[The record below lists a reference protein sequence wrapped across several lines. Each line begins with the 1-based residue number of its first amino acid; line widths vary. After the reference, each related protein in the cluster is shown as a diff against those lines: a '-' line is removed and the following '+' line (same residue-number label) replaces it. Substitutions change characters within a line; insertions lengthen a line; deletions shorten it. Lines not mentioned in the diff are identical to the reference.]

1 MPRKLTATTG
11 VLLALVLAGCGGD
24 DSSKTTSQSAAATTP
39 AATTP
44 ATTTTPAG
52 KTSKSKSK
60 SKTTTTSKKTDAA
73 TTPGSKKASGIGT
86 DSSGPA
92 KEATKKKSPTT
103 TKTTTTSKKPVG
115 VTPATGSGTAAGAD
129 PSNGTGSGPTEDR
142 LAIVTVLRR
151 YYKAFI
157 DRDGADACA
166 QLTREGQDILK
177 SDGGAKTCAESVPKL
192 VARAGADNVN
202 LLAKTR
208 DGLHVNDIK
217 VTGNNAT
224 ADIGPASRL
233 RLVQVSGRW
242 YLRSPNVVNS
252 NTG

>member
-11 VLLALVLAGCGGD
+11 VVLALVLAGCGGD

-44 ATTTTPAG
+44 ATTTPAA
-52 KTSKSKSK
+52 KTSK

-73 TTPGSKKASGIGT
+73 TTSGSKKASGIGT

-92 KEATKKKSPTT
+92 KEATKKKSATK

-115 VTPATGSGTAAGAD
+115 VTPPSGSGTAAGAD
-129 PSNGTGSGPTEDR
+129 PSNNGTGSGPAEDR
-142 LAIVTVLRR
+142 LAIVGVLRR

-157 DRDGADACA
+157 DSDGADACA

-177 SDGGAKTCAESVPKL
+177 DDGGAKTCAESVPKL
-192 VARAGADNVN
+192 IARAGAANVD

>member
-11 VLLALVLAGCGGD
+11 VLLALVLVGCGGD

-44 ATTTTPAG
+44 ATTTSAA
-52 KTSKSKSK
+52 KASK
-60 SKTTTTSKKTDAA
+60 SKTATTSKKTDAA
-73 TTPGSKKASGIGT
+73 TTSGSKKKKPSGIGT
-86 DSSGPA
+86 DSSGPT
-92 KEATKKKSPTT
+92 KEATKKKTT
-103 TKTTTTSKKPVG
+103 TTTKKTTTTSKKPVG
-115 VTPATGSGTAAGAD
+115 VTPASGSGTGTSAD
-129 PSNGTGSGPTEDR
+129 PSDGTGSGPAEDR
-142 LAIVTVLRR
+142 LAVVAVLRR

-157 DRDGADACA
+157 ESNGADACA
-166 QLTREGQDILK
+166 QLTSEGQGILK
-177 SDGGAKTCAESVPKL
+177 SDGGGKSCAESVGIL
-192 VARAGADNVN
+192 VKRAGASNVK
-202 LLAKTR
+202 LLETTR
-208 DGLHVNDIK
+208 DGLHVNDIT

-224 ADIGPASRL
+224 AQIGPASRL